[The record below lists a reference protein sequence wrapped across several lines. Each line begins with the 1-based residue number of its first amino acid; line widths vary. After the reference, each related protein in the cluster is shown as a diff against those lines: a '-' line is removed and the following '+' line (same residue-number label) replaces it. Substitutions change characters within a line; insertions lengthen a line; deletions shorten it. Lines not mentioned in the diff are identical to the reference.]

1 MAMDPDIAAHLAAW
15 RREKSRLKK
24 VGEFPGKRKG
34 GYSEFTEKGDI
45 DTSDS
50 PAYNWGDHVDVTDD
64 NYTKDEDEPTYDNY
78 TQDEEDDYD
87 VGELLETVDVAS
99 VTAYNQGPAS
109 SSRVLSFRFEP
120 TETATEENVA
130 GETLSGYIVVT
141 FIKRAYNK
149 PSNVVQYGP
158 LKLSHFNEFKSERTF
173 SLGQAV
179 VDLESHGFSY
189 V

>member
-15 RREKSRLKK
+15 RKEKSRLKQL
-24 VGEFPGKRKG
+24 GEFPGKRKG
-34 GYSEFTEKGDI
+34 GYSEYTEMRNLEFNMSGRPDY
-45 DTSDS
+45 DWE
-50 PAYNWGDHVDVTDD
+50 NDVEITDD
-64 NYTKDEDEPTYDNY
+64 NYIKDEDEPTYDSY
-78 TQDEEDDYD
+78 TQVEDDYD
-87 VGELLETVDVAS
+87 VGELLETIDVAS
-99 VTAYNQGPAS
+99 VTAYNQGPES

-158 LKLSHFNEFKSERTF
+158 LKLSDFNAFKGEF

-179 VDLESHGFSY
+179 VGLESHGFSY

>member
-1 MAMDPDIAAHLAAW
+1 MDPDIAAHLAAW
-15 RREKSRLKK
+15 RLEKSRLKK

-34 GYSEFTEKGDI
+34 GYSEFTEKE
-45 DTSDS
+45 
-50 PAYNWGDHVDVTDD
+50 DVEFDPSGGPDYDWD
-64 NYTKDEDEPTYDNY
+64 N
-78 TQDEEDDYD
+78 DYD

-99 VTAYNQGPAS
+99 VTAYNQGPES

-130 GETLSGYIVVT
+130 GETLSGYIIVT

-158 LKLSHFNEFKSERTF
+158 LKLSDFNSFKGEF

-179 VDLESHGFSY
+179 VGLESHGFSY

>member
-1 MAMDPDIAAHLAAW
+1 MTPELAERLAAW

-45 DTSDS
+45 EFDPNDA
-50 PAYNWGDHVDVTDD
+50 PDYDWDNDVEVTDD
-64 NYTKDEDEPTYDNY
+64 NYTKDEDEPTYDSY
-78 TQDEEDDYD
+78 TQDEDDYD
-87 VGELLETVDVAS
+87 VGELLETIDVAS
-99 VTAYNQGPAS
+99 VTEYNQGPES

-158 LKLSHFNEFKSERTF
+158 LKLSDFNAFKGEF
-173 SLGQAV
+173 SLGTAV
-179 VDLESHGFSY
+179 VGLESHGFTY